1 MNRNLTYNIYKL
13 IFKMNKR
20 IEDIIIFS
28 IFILELK
35 QNVKSF

>member
-13 IFKMNKR
+13 FFKMNKR

>member
-35 QNVKSF
+35 QNVNSF

>member
-20 IEDIIIFS
+20 IEDIIIFP